1 MELVQLTLHGKT
13 PFKDIYEL
21 EPAHFI
27 ILNRDVLY
35 KKEYWKLSPKYHTDD
50 LETTCEKI
58 RDLIFDSVKKQMQSD
73 VPLCSLLSG
82 GLDSSIITAIAS
94 GVYKEEGKIIETF
107 SVDYVD
113 QEKNFVKNDFQPNM
127 DMEYIN
133 LMVEKFKT
141 NHRKI
146 ILDTPELFEK
156 LKQAMIAR
164 DFPGMADVDSSYL
177 LFFNRISE
185 TNKVALSRR
194 MFR

>member
-1 MELVQLTLHGKT
+1 
-13 PFKDIYEL
+13 
-21 EPAHFI
+21 
-27 ILNRDVLY
+27 
-35 KKEYWKLSPKYHTDD
+35 
-50 LETTCEKI
+50 
-58 RDLIFDSVKKQMQSD
+58 MQSD

-94 GVYKEEGKIIETF
+94 QTYQDEGKQLETF

-133 LMVEKFKT
+133 LMVETFDT
-141 NHRKI
+141 NHKQI
-146 ILDTPELFEK
+146 ILDTPELYET
-156 LKQAMIAR
+156 LTQAMVAR

-177 LFFNRISE
+177 LFFNRISK